1 MHNKD
6 EEFSF
11 LIAFGILTILNLVN
25 FFLVFDQ
32 YNRHH
37 NKKSLTK
44 KQEDIILFINRIL
57 YITLALY
64 FFYYNKKQY
73 EQNKN
78 SPDYIVENSYKEVIV
93 SFLLLTA
100 ALINLTDHNYEI
112 EDIYH

>member
-44 KQEDIILFINRIL
+44 KQEDTILFINRIL

-73 EQNKN
+73 EKNKN

-100 ALINLTDHNYEI
+100 ALINLTVHNYEI